1 MVGEFVREGEKLK
14 DDKTPVPIRYVKF
27 ELDATT
33 RQLRTNDKG
42 IATATWAHCVD
53 IAGVQGGVSYDKK
66 FYISSSNGRAPKTG
80 DLFTWEQGKTAK
92 EHKGW
97 FMAGN
102 EDLSFNPVRKEY
114 YTVTEYDEARYI
126 LAYKV

>member
-1 MVGEFVREGEKLK
+1 MSK
-14 DDKTPVPIRYVKF
+14 DDKTPVPILYVKF

-42 IATATWAHCVD
+42 ISIATWAHCVD
-53 IAGVQGGVSYDKK
+53 IAGVQGSVSYDKK
-66 FYISSSNGRAPKTG
+66 FYISSSNGRTPKTG
-80 DLFTWEQGKTAK
+80 DPFTWEQGETTK

-102 EDLSFNPVRKEY
+102 EDLGFNSVRKEY
-114 YTVTEYDEARYI
+114 YAVTDYDGGRYI
-126 LAYKV
+126 LACQGTIG